1 MDIKQINQQ
10 MEEDFKK
17 ENRIEIF
24 ISKYLI
30 RSFKHALVYTVIAI
44 CMAILFFFL
53 ANNNIR
59 ISNNNFVTIMSSIA
73 AATGALLA
81 VSIAFYTFV
90 SRYMTDWRDRILER
104 FRQEREELK
113 LQIKNSANYHPE
125 ISRRLVNLYV
135 LATQYIPG
143 QTINKDEVYEADHI
157 FSLWAMEKA
166 KRSKNKIDFGDL
178 SKYDSFEKHL
188 FDACYYSTAVR
199 QSLIDLQVAEVSG
212 RSIPTFP
219 ALVTTLAGILIF
231 SLVFAIIGST
241 GIINVNYYIS
251 ILIIPS
257 FLLVFSIIAL
267 ILDFRAIMSTIRIYE
282 IGYEKAFLELV
293 KKQIQ
298 LRKFK

>member
-10 MEEDFKK
+10 IENDVKK
-17 ENRIEIF
+17 KNRIEIF

-30 RSFKHALVYTVIAI
+30 RSFKHALVYTIIAI
-44 CMAILFFFL
+44 GLALLFFFL
-53 ANNNIR
+53 ASNNTR
-59 ISNNNFVTIMSSIA
+59 ISSNNFVTIMSSIA

-113 LQIKNSANYHPE
+113 LQIENSAKYHPE
-125 ISRRLVNLYV
+125 ISRRLVNLYI

-143 QTINKDEVYEADHI
+143 QAINKDEVYEADQI

-166 KRSKNKIDFGDL
+166 KRSKNKIDLGDL

-188 FDACYYSTAVR
+188 FDAHYYSTAVR
-199 QSLIDLQVAEVSG
+199 HSMIDLHVAEVSG

-219 ALVTTLAGILIF
+219 PLVTTLAGIIIF
-231 SLVFAIIGST
+231 SLIFAIIGGTS
-241 GIINVNYYIS
+241 IINANYYIS

-267 ILDFRAIMSTIRIYE
+267 ILDFKAIMSTMRIYE
-282 IGYEKAFLELV
+282 IGYEKGVLELV
-293 KKQIQ
+293 KKTDSTS
-298 LRKFK
+298 KV